1 MAVKKKNGL
10 GKGLDAIF
18 AENDT
23 EASSSS
29 TIMLR
34 LDEIEPNREQPRKEF
49 NEEALTELAD
59 SIAQHGV
66 IQPLLVRPIMGGG
79 YQIVAGERRWRAS
92 RRAGL
97 SEVPAVIKELTDNEV
112 MELALIENLQR
123 EDLTAW
129 EEALGYQ
136 TLIDTYGLTQE
147 EVAKS
152 MGKSRPAITNSLR
165 LLQLPADV
173 LEFLKNG
180 AISAGHARTLLGAK
194 DENTMEQLAKQVVKE
209 ALSVRELER
218 LVKIANEEKSL
229 KEKAPSKPK
238 MQYFHEVELALN
250 DHLGRKVCV
259 DGTKKRGILQIEF
272 YGEEDLAE
280 LIKSLQLDT

>member
-1 MAVKKKNGL
+1 MAVKKKSGL

-23 EASSSS
+23 ETGLSS

-34 LDEIEPNREQPRKEF
+34 LDEIEPNRAQPRKEF
-49 NEEALTELAD
+49 SEEALTELAD
-59 SIAQHGV
+59 SIAQHGI
-66 IQPLLVRPIMGGG
+66 IQPLLVRPLMGGG

-97 SEVPAVIKELTDNEV
+97 SEIPVIVKELTDNQV

-123 EDLTAW
+123 EDLTPI

-136 TLIDTYGLTQE
+136 TLIDSYGFTQE
-147 EVAKS
+147 AVAKS

-165 LLQLPADV
+165 LLQLPHEV

-180 AISAGHARTLLGAK
+180 VISAGHARALLALN
-194 DENTMEQLAKQVVKE
+194 DEKSMVRLAKKIE
-209 ALSVRELER
+209 KNALSVRELER
-218 LVKIANEEKSL
+218 LVKLAIKQKPENIAIRTKS
-229 KEKAPSKPK
+229 K
-238 MQYFHEVELALN
+238 MQYYQEVELALH
-250 DHLGRKVCV
+250 DYLGRKVTV
-259 DGTKKRGILQIEF
+259 EGTKKRGVLQIEF

-280 LIKSLQLDT
+280 LIKTIQFDT